1 MKFSRNKILDSIVFS
16 VLSIC
21 TALLINRG
29 YFIIDSVVGNEYIQI
44 REASQFRIRKI
55 RTQIFNTTVIK
66 NISSIFLL
74 IFYFI
79 LLVIFSCF

>member
-44 REASQFRIRKI
+44 REASQFSELGRLGHR
-55 RTQIFNTTVIK
+55 
-66 NISSIFLL
+66 FLL
-74 IFYFI
+74 
-79 LLVIFSCF
+79 VR